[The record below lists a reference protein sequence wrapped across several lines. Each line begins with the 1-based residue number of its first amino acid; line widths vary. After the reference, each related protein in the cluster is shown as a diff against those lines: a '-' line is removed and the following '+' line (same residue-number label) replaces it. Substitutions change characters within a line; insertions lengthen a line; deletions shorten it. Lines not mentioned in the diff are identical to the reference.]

1 MGRICIALACV
12 VAATIAP
19 DQGAAQTVDDTL
31 SNVYQL
37 GAVVIHGR
45 APGLDLEGFMQHV
58 KADTSF
64 LHAFLNMRYWPHAV
78 ESGLA
83 VRNKGEKEKAT
94 LYRKGRLARNGA
106 MAELHVDSSAEGGK
120 LRERNGEMRYLTAE
134 LYDDLFWPKGTWPAD
149 NGIAAYERG
158 RGGKGRV
165 EKYKD
170 ELKQFMF
177 NPGQEIASVPFIGDK
192 LALFDPHM
200 APLYNFSID
209 QNFRNGR
216 PCWQFSAIAK
226 DSINGKRADED
237 ATVIKRMRTW
247 FDQTT
252 MAVMAREYRIAHASV
267 MLDFDISIHVDNTV
281 VVGELVP
288 TFIRYDGDWDIPL
301 HKRELVRFWLSMGEW
316 GIGEH

>member
-1 MGRICIALACV
+1 MERTLLA
-12 VAATIAP
+12 VAMLAAMPCAELQAQVDGDTI
-19 DQGAAQTVDDTL
+19 

-45 APGLDLEGFMQHV
+45 ADGLDLEGFVQQV

-78 ESGLA
+78 ESSLA

-94 LYRKGRLARNGA
+94 LYRKGHLARAGA
-106 MAELHVDSSAEGGK
+106 MAELRVDSSAESGNLRNRGGK
-120 LRERNGEMRYLTAE
+120 MRYLTAE
-134 LYDDLFWPKGTWPAD
+134 LYEDLFWPKGTWRAD
-149 NGIAAYERG
+149 NSIAAYERG
-158 RGGKGRV
+158 RRGKGRI

-200 APLYNFSID
+200 APLYNFTIA
-209 QNFRNGR
+209 QEHRNGR
-216 PCWQFSAIAK
+216 PCWQFSATAK

-247 FDQTT
+247 FDQTS
-252 MAVMAREYRIAHASV
+252 MQVIAREYRIAHASLI
-267 MLDFDISIHVDNTV
+267 LDFDISIQVDNTV
-281 VVGELVP
+281 VNGELVP

-301 HKRELVRFWLSMGEW
+301 HKRELVRFWLKLGEW
-316 GIGEH
+316 ETIGQ